1 MDEKEGQAYNTNKN
15 GHYIVYQ
22 NMQGDVIMAKEITAE
37 QIQLIEEM
45 VARARVA
52 ADIIATYD
60 QERVDRLCQAVA
72 ASVCDL
78 KIWGEL
84 SDEAVD
90 ETGLGDKVTKRN
102 KRNKLKLILRD
113 CLRQKSVGIIEE
125 IPEKGI
131 VKYAKPVGVIGVLV
145 PTTNPCLTPAGQLIY
160 AIKARDVIICSPHP
174 RAKIVTNKCIDIMR
188 EALVREGAPADI
200 IQGIRE
206 PSVALTNELM
216 QRSDLVMA
224 TGGRPMVKAAYS
236 SGVPAYGSGAGNAT
250 VIIDDTA
257 NTPERL
263 KEAAENTRISKTSDF
278 GSGCSCDGN
287 LLIHESVYD
296 GFVDALVAEGA
307 YLCNEEEAEKV
318 KVVMWDESGHRLP
331 NTVAISPQKLA
342 EAAGFSIPGDRKLLA
357 ITGGGKEGIGQDQF
371 FSHEKLTTLLTLFKY
386 DGEFQ
391 NALDMMQDIFNVGGK
406 GHSCGIYSHND
417 DHIHRLGMCA
427 PVSRIMVRQPN
438 NRGNSGS
445 ANNGMPPTSSMGCG
459 TWGGNI
465 VSENI
470 ALKHYM
476 NTTWVARPLPT
487 DMPSNQELFGDFFKE
502 GMDEE

>member
-1 MDEKEGQAYNTNKN
+1 
-15 GHYIVYQ
+15 
-22 NMQGDVIMAKEITAE
+22 MAKEVTVE
-37 QIQLIEEM
+37 QIEMLDAM

-72 ASVCDL
+72 AAVCDMKVWANL
-78 KIWGEL
+78 A
-84 SDEAVD
+84 DEAVD

-102 KRNKLKLILRD
+102 KRNKVKLILRD
-113 CLRQKSVGIIEE
+113 CLRQKSIGIIDE

-131 VKYAKPVGVIGVLV
+131 VKYAKPVGVIATLV
-145 PTTNPCLTPAGQLIY
+145 PTTNPCLTPAGQIVY
-160 AIKARDVIICSPHP
+160 AIKARDVMICSPHP
-174 RAKIVTNKCIDIMR
+174 RAKNVTNKCIDIIR
-188 EALVREGAPADI
+188 ETLVREGAPADI
-200 IQGIRE
+200 IQGIE
-206 PSVALTNELM
+206 QPSIALTQELM
-216 QRSDLVMA
+216 KRCDLVIA
-224 TGGRPMVKAAYS
+224 TGGRPMVKSAYS

-250 VIIDDTA
+250 VIIDDTC
-257 NTPERL
+257 NTPERQ
-263 KEAAENTRISKTSDF
+263 KEAASNTRISTTSDF

-287 LLIHESVYD
+287 LVIHESIYD
-296 GFVDALVAEGA
+296 DFVKALEAEGA
-307 YLCNEEEAEKV
+307 YLANEEEAEKLKAV
-318 KVVMWDESGHRLP
+318 LWDEAGHRLP

-342 EAAGFSIPGDRKLLA
+342 EAAGFEIPADRKFIA
-357 ITGGGKEGIGQDQF
+357 VTGGGINQVGKEHF
-371 FSHEKLTTLLTLFKY
+371 FSSEKLTTLLALFKY
-386 DGEFQ
+386 EGEFQ
-391 NALDMMQDIFNVGGK
+391 NALDMMQAIFNVGGK
-406 GHSCGIYSHND
+406 GHSCGIYSFDD

-470 ALKHYM
+470 TLKHYM

-487 DMPSNQELFGDFFKE
+487 DMPSNEELFGEFFKE